1 MQLISFSFR
10 DGPRPLSKILLH
22 LLLLLVW
29 PFVLVQV
36 IKAKLELETSLNFPE
51 KYIIN
56 ALFNSEAHVYYTWEL
71 PVGIKTPPIYISQPP
86 NNFLQIIWPALKS

>member
-22 LLLLLVW
+22 LLLFVR

-71 PVGIKTPPIYISQPP
+71 PVGIKTHQYI
-86 NNFLQIIWPALKS
+86 